1 LSEFRKNNISQPDF
15 QKAHIQIIQKKGVPE
30 KALPGI
36 YRTRLYLGGQM
47 SGQLLRQKFMRRFVG
62 FSRYSRWTAWLFFS
76 LYVAQVVG
84 GILVGHYLLS
94 LSLSAGTALLMVVT
108 AVFIGTRLRGLNN
121 IVHECT
127 HSSFSEHRQD
137 NVLFGKLCAS
147 LLTGCFKQYKA
158 DHLSHH
164 AHLGDYKLDREMS
177 VIEKFGLHE
186 PLTKTK
192 ILQHFVTPLLGR
204 HLKMYSGVNLS
215 GGDGAFFLGLKI
227 VLLIAISVS
236 AFFFPATVVLF
247 VLLPLY
253 YIFPTL
259 NFWTDCL
266 DHAGIVGV
274 KDELEA
280 SRNVLAPWLV
290 RLVFFPRND
299 SYHLIHHL
307 FPNLPAQHFKTAHV
321 ELCQDHSYRNQPLAV
336 GRAMGAVPDLVPG
349 ST

>member
-1 LSEFRKNNISQPDF
+1 
-15 QKAHIQIIQKKGVPE
+15 
-30 KALPGI
+30 
-36 YRTRLYLGGQM
+36 M

-62 FSRYSRWTAWLFFS
+62 MTRYSRLTAWLFVSFY
-76 LYVAQVVG
+76 LIQVFG
-84 GILVGHYLLS
+84 GIFLGHYLLS
-94 LSLSAGTALLMVVT
+94 LSLSAATVVLMVLT

-127 HSSFSEHRQD
+127 HYSFSDHRED
-137 NVLFGKLCAS
+137 NVLFGRLCAS

-164 AHLGDYKLDREMS
+164 AHLGDYEHDREMA

-186 PLTKTK
+186 PLTRSK
-192 ILQHFVTPLLGR
+192 ILQHIVTPLLGR

-227 VLLIAISVS
+227 VMLFAISIS
-236 AFFFPATVVLF
+236 ALLFPFTVALF
-247 VLLPLY
+247 VLLPLF

-266 DHAGIVGV
+266 DHAGVVGV

-280 SRNVLAPWLV
+280 SRNVLAPWPV
-290 RLVFFPRND
+290 RLLFFPRND
-299 SYHLIHHL
+299 CFHLIHHL
-307 FPNLPAQHFKTAHV
+307 FPQLPARHLKAAHM
-321 ELCQDHSYRNQPLAV
+321 ELSEDPSYRNQPLAV
-336 GRAMGAVPDLVPG
+336 GRTPGAIAGL
-349 ST
+349 TA